1 MEQILLF
8 AILGVSVVGLIISLI
23 ALKKTRSQNFGVL
36 NIVEETKKQNESL
49 EHLLKNLFENM
60 ANNTT
65 NYGLQKPLVGEK
77 VDVNVI
83 NQNMDKNRYNYENH
97 IQQSR

>member
-36 NIVEETKKQNESL
+36 NIVEETKKQKKQ
-49 EHLLKNLFENM
+49 LKRL
-60 ANNTT
+60 
-65 NYGLQKPLVGEK
+65 
-77 VDVNVI
+77 
-83 NQNMDKNRYNYENH
+83 
-97 IQQSR
+97 S